1 MRCTRASSA
10 IAPGAGVAVKV
21 AELHERYRSLTE
33 RERDIMAFVV
43 LGHPNK
49 EIAAKLALAE
59 VTVKAHRRQIMHKMR
74 ARSLPELVR
83 MAGRLRGAPDQH

>member
-1 MRCTRASSA
+1 
-10 IAPGAGVAVKV
+10 
-21 AELHERYRSLTE
+21 
-33 RERDIMAFVV
+33 MALVV

-59 VTVKAHRRQIMHKMR
+59 PTVKAHRRQIMHKMS

-83 MAGRLRGAPDQH
+83 MAGGLRGAPD